1 MGSSAGPRGRSFRC
15 TRAPGWAK
23 PGPVPRPLP
32 RPSAPGSGQLPLT
45 AQLARD
51 CSRVTSLFSDSPLSP
66 EAARHGGGSSTAPAA
81 SGPRPGGCGQNPRR
95 RGAARAP
102 APGAPV
108 THGNLSHLHSPGS
121 WGAFPQTPRCEAECW
136 PEGTGPRR
144 SAPRPPRTP
153 RGRARAPGAAC
164 RPFCPPSPSQPESP
178 EGAAESPP
186 QSPWNQNTEG
196 AENGRKGRWKNPD
209 GEGEFHVGKEQMTIF
224 KETYKI

>member
-51 CSRVTSLFSDSPLSP
+51 CSRVTSLFPDSPLSP

-102 APGAPV
+102 APEAPV

-121 WGAFPQTPRCEAECW
+121 WGAFPQSPRCEAECW
-136 PEGTGPRR
+136 PEGTGPGGQLRAR
-144 SAPRPPRTP
+144 PGRPAEERERQGLPAGHSARPAPRSRSPPKGPKSPLLSHRGTRTRKEPRTGAKED
-153 RGRARAPGAAC
+153 GRIQTAK
-164 RPFCPPSPSQPESP
+164 
-178 EGAAESPP
+178 
-186 QSPWNQNTEG
+186 
-196 AENGRKGRWKNPD
+196 ENFMWAKN
-209 GEGEFHVGKEQMTIF
+209 K
-224 KETYKI
+224 